1 MDVKELSKWT
11 DEQVFAKTGQHLDSL
26 QKSILESVLQ
36 RQNFHKIAG
45 NNGYSY
51 DHVKKEGAKLWK
63 LLSDV
68 FSEEIEQKNVRSI
81 LENKAGSTIYSFGD
95 SSLIISNHNINK
107 NHINIC
113 RENSQYLEDIETRSR
128 STQYENKSSII
139 ELTKA
144 PEFNYTY
151 GRNSEISTLKEWIL
165 ENQTRLIIIYGLSG
179 IGKTALTLKLISEI
193 NTQFDYIIYRSL
205 EDLPKLI
212 NLKDELKQFFSQ
224 SHATL
229 LPEII
234 DYFRSSRCLVIL
246 DDVQNIFN
254 PGNLAGQY
262 LTEYKDYSKFFQQI
276 ATLSHQSS
284 LILISWEKP
293 GEIEALEKENKYT
306 RSLQLQGLGE
316 EAKEIL
322 RQKDLQDEEKWD
334 ELITL
339 YQSHPAWL
347 NIISSTIIELF
358 NGRVSLF
365 LTDKNE
371 FFLGDIETYLE
382 SHLERLS
389 ELEKNAINWLSHQDE
404 PIDISQKT
412 ANMEVSQAK
421 LMHIIQSL
429 TRRCLVEKVPRKEL
443 AKFQL
448 NSIFKAH
455 INSNFAVK
463 KYP

>member
-1 MDVKELSKWT
+1 MDVKEFSKWT
-11 DEQVFAKTGQHLDSL
+11 DEQVFANTGQHLDSL

-36 RQNFHKIAG
+36 RQNFHKIAET
-45 NNGYSY
+45 NGYSY

-68 FSEEIEQKNVRSI
+68 FAEDIGQKNIRSI
-81 LENKAGSTIYSFGD
+81 LENKAISTIYSFGN
-95 SSLIISNHNINK
+95 SSLIISNPNINK
-107 NHINIC
+107 SHVNFC
-113 RENSQYLEDIETRSR
+113 KKLPQSLEDLETRS
-128 STQYENKSSII
+128 QQPQNENKFPII
-139 ELTKA
+139 DLTKA

-151 GRNSEISTLKEWIL
+151 GRNSETSTLKEWIL
-165 ENQTRLIIIYGLSG
+165 ENQTRLITIYGLSG

-205 EDLPKLI
+205 EHLPKPI
-212 NLKDELKQFFSQ
+212 DLKDELKEFFSQ
-224 SHATL
+224 SYANP

-246 DDVQNIFN
+246 DDVQNIFKT
-254 PGNLAGQY
+254 GNFAGQY
-262 LTEYKDYSKFFQQI
+262 LTEYKDYRKFFQQI
-276 ATLSHQSS
+276 ATLSHQSC

-306 RSLQLQGLGE
+306 RSLQVQGLGE

-322 RQKDLQDEEKWD
+322 RQKDLKDEGKWD

-347 NIISSTIIELF
+347 NIISSTIVELL
-358 NGRVSLF
+358 NGMVSLF
-365 LTDKNE
+365 MTDENE
-371 FFLGDIETYLE
+371 LFLGDIETNLE

-389 ELEKNAINWLSHQDE
+389 ELEKNAIDWLAHQDE
-404 PIDISQKT
+404 PIDIFQKP

-429 TRRCLVEKVPRKEL
+429 ARRCLVEKVPKKEP

-448 NSIFKAH
+448 NPIFKAH
-455 INSNFAVK
+455 INSNFRK
-463 KYP
+463 IS

>member
-1 MDVKELSKWT
+1 MDIQELSKWT
-11 DEQVFAKTGQHLDSL
+11 DDQVFAKTGQHLDSL
-26 QKSILESVLQ
+26 HKSILESVLQ

-51 DHVKKEGAKLWK
+51 DHIKREGSKLWK

-81 LENKAGSTIYSFGD
+81 LENQAGSTINNFGNA
-95 SSLIISNHNINK
+95 SHTISNYINS
-107 NHINIC
+107 HVNIC
-113 RENSQYLEDIETRSR
+113 RENPQSLEDIEKRSR
-128 STQYENKSSII
+128 HPQTENQSPIVD
-139 ELTKA
+139 LTTA
-144 PEFNYTY
+144 PELNYNY

-165 ENQTRLIIIYGLSG
+165 ENKTKLITIYGLSG

-205 EDLPKLI
+205 AHLPKLI

-224 SHATL
+224 SQATP
-229 LPEII
+229 LPEVI
-234 DYFRSSRCLVIL
+234 DYFRSSRCLVII
-246 DDVQNIFN
+246 DDLENIFKT
-254 PGNLAGQY
+254 GNLAGQY
-262 LTEYKDYSKFFQQI
+262 LTDYKDYCKFFQQI
-276 ATLSHQSS
+276 ATLSHQSC
-284 LILISWEKP
+284 LILISWENP
-293 GEIEALEKENKYT
+293 GEIETLEKENKHT
-306 RSLQLQGLGE
+306 RVLQLQGLGE

-347 NIISSTIIELF
+347 NIIASTIIELLK
-358 NGRVSLF
+358 GSVSLF
-365 LTDKNE
+365 MTDENE

-382 SHLERLS
+382 LHLERLS
-389 ELEKNAINWLSHQDE
+389 ELEKKVINWLANQDE
-404 PIDISQKT
+404 PIDISQKP

-421 LMHIIQSL
+421 FMHIIQSL
-429 TRRCLVEKVPRKEL
+429 TRRCLVEKVPRKEP

-455 INSNFAVK
+455 IKSDF
-463 KYP
+463 

>member
-26 QKSILESVLQ
+26 HKSILESVLQ

-51 DHVKKEGAKLWK
+51 DHVKREGAKLWK

-81 LENKAGSTIYSFGD
+81 LENQAVSTINNFGN
-95 SSLIISNHNINK
+95 SSHTISNYINS
-107 NHINIC
+107 HVNIC
-113 RENSQYLEDIETRSR
+113 RENPQSLEDIEKRSP
-128 STQYENKSSII
+128 SSKVQNQLPII
-139 ELTKA
+139 DLTTA
-144 PEFNYTY
+144 PELNYNY
-151 GRNSEISTLKEWIL
+151 GRNSEIYTLKEWIL
-165 ENQTRLIIIYGLSG
+165 EDKTRLITIYGLSG

-205 EDLPKLI
+205 EHLPKLI

-224 SHATL
+224 SHATP

-246 DDVQNIFN
+246 DDVQNIFKT
-254 PGNLAGQY
+254 GNLAGQY
-262 LTEYKDYSKFFQQI
+262 LTEYKDYCKFFQQI
-276 ATLSHQSS
+276 ATLSHQSC

-293 GEIEALEKENKYT
+293 GEIETLEKENKHT
-306 RSLQLQGLGE
+306 RVLQLQGLGE

-322 RQKDLQDEEKWD
+322 RQKQLQDEEKWD

-347 NIISSTIIELF
+347 NMISSTIIEFL
-358 NGRVSLF
+358 NGSVSLF
-365 LTDKNE
+365 MTDENE
-371 FFLGDIETYLE
+371 LFLGDIETNLE
-382 SHLERLS
+382 SQLERLS
-389 ELEKNAINWLSHQDE
+389 ELEKNVINWLAHQDE
-404 PIDISQKT
+404 PIDISQKP

-421 LMHIIQSL
+421 FMHIIQSL
-429 TRRCLVEKVPRKEL
+429 TRRCLVEKVPRKEP

-455 INSNFAVK
+455 IKNDF
-463 KYP
+463 

>member
-1 MDVKELSKWT
+1 MDIQKLSKWT

-26 QKSILESVLQ
+26 QKEILESVLQ
-36 RQNFHKIAG
+36 RQNFQKIAG
-45 NNGYSY
+45 TNGYSY

-68 FSEEIEQKNVRSI
+68 FSEEVEQKNVRSI
-81 LENKAGSTIYSFGD
+81 LENKAGSTINNFGNYSH
-95 SSLIISNHNINK
+95 SISNYINSHVK
-107 NHINIC
+107 IC
-113 RENSQYLEDIETRSR
+113 RENHQSLKDIETRSC
-128 STQYENKSSII
+128 STQDENKSPVI

-144 PEFNYTY
+144 PELNYNY

-165 ENQTRLIIIYGLSG
+165 ENQTRLITIYGLSG

-193 NTQFDYIIYRSL
+193 NTQFDYIIYLSL
-205 EDLPKLI
+205 EHLPKLI
-212 NLKDELKQFFSQ
+212 DLKDELKQFFSQ
-224 SHATL
+224 FQTNP

-246 DDVQNIFN
+246 DDVQNIFKT
-254 PGNLAGQY
+254 GNLAGQY

-276 ATLSHQSS
+276 ATLSHQSC

-306 RSLQLQGLGE
+306 KTLHLQGLGE

-322 RQKDLQDEEKWD
+322 RQKDLQDEGKWD

-347 NIISSTIIELF
+347 NIICSTIIELF
-358 NGRVSLF
+358 NGRISLF
-365 LTDKNE
+365 LNDENE
-371 FFLGDIETYLE
+371 LFLGDIETYLE

-404 PIDISQKT
+404 LIEISQKPS
-412 ANMEVSQAK
+412 NMEVSQAK
-421 LMHIIQSL
+421 FVHILQSL
-429 TRRCLVEKVPRKEL
+429 TRRGLVEKVTRKVPT
-443 AKFQL
+443 KFQL

-455 INSNFAVK
+455 IRRNE
-463 KYP
+463 

>member
-1 MDVKELSKWT
+1 MDIQKLSKWT

-68 FSEEIEQKNVRSI
+68 FSEDIEQKNVRSI
-81 LENKAGSTIYSFGD
+81 LENKAGATINNFGNYSHT
-95 SSLIISNHNINK
+95 ISNYINS
-107 NHINIC
+107 HVNIC
-113 RENSQYLEDIETRSR
+113 RENTQSLSLEDIETRSR
-128 STQYENKSSII
+128 SPQNENKSPVI

-144 PEFNYTY
+144 PELNYNY
-151 GRNSEISTLKEWIL
+151 GRNSETSTLKEWIL
-165 ENQTRLIIIYGLSG
+165 ENQTRLITIYGLSG

-205 EDLPKLI
+205 EHLPKLI
-212 NLKDELKQFFSQ
+212 NLKDELKHFFSQ
-224 SHATL
+224 SQATP

-246 DDVQNIFN
+246 DDVQNIFKT
-254 PGNLAGQY
+254 GNLAGQY
-262 LTEYKDYSKFFQQI
+262 LTEYKDYRKFFQQI
-276 ATLSHQSS
+276 ATLSHQSC

-306 RSLQLQGLGE
+306 RSLHLQGLGE
-316 EAKEIL
+316 DAKEIL
-322 RQKDLQDEEKWD
+322 RQKDLRDEQKWD

-347 NIISSTIIELF
+347 NIICSTIIELF

-365 LTDKNE
+365 LTDENE
-371 FFLGDIETYLE
+371 LFLGDIETNLE

-404 PIDISQKT
+404 PIEISQRP

-421 LMHIIQSL
+421 FLHILQSL
-429 TRRCLVEKVPRKEL
+429 TRRGLVEKVTRKVP

-455 INSNFAVK
+455 IKSNF
-463 KYP
+463 